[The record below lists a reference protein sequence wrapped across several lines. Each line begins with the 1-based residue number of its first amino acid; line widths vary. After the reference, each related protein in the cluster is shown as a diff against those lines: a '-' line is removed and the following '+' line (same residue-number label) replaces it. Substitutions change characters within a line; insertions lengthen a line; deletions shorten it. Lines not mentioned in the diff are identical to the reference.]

1 MFNNQS
7 KVNNATNHIQSTV
20 PSIVVSSQSSHDL
33 SDSNNLHS
41 NELPSNTELT
51 KQSLTKQSD
60 EVYRFKFVYDIEN
73 ISDWVELQNRLQSV
87 RLLEQYKPSLFTTD
101 KVEGYVDFL
110 GNGDKFVLLLSQN
123 KINAVNLGPY
133 YRISLD
139 D

>member
-1 MFNNQS
+1 MIKNLPNF
-7 KVNNATNHIQSTV
+7 I
-20 PSIVVSSQSSHDL
+20 SI
-33 SDSNNLHS
+33 
-41 NELPSNTELT
+41 
-51 KQSLTKQSD
+51 
-60 EVYRFKFVYDIEN
+60 YRLVTIPFVA
-73 ISDWVELQNRLQSV
+73 WF
-87 RLLEQYKPSLFTTD
+87 LLEELYFYAALFTTD

>member
-1 MFNNQS
+1 M
-7 KVNNATNHIQSTV
+7 
-20 PSIVVSSQSSHDL
+20 
-33 SDSNNLHS
+33 
-41 NELPSNTELT
+41 
-51 KQSLTKQSD
+51 
-60 EVYRFKFVYDIEN
+60 YDIEN

-87 RLLEQYKPSLFTTD
+87 KLLEQYQPSLFTTD